1 MKRKLK
7 FQNYKKCVEAPQIES
22 KINHLERNKID
33 ADSLKGF
40 IKFNNL
46 ILRTQQRITIK
57 RHDFFAGE
65 INY

>member
-7 FQNYKKCVEAPQIES
+7 FQNYKKCVEVAQIGS

-40 IKFNNL
+40 IKINNL
-46 ILRTQQRITIK
+46 ILKTQQRIKIE